1 MVPEL
6 RQKLNKTEANLE
18 VVQQKSGELSVEL
31 NKAEDQHHSD
41 EVWIDKL
48 RKEKKELLE
57 GIAKAERDIRA
68 AEVARDKAEDQIS
81 SLKDSENTLKDKN
94 NKLDS
99 DLLSAQDRIKELENE
114 LNRRMAEPELK
125 TYNIDVVESAPVVES
140 GPPGGFDF
148 FVDDES
154 ETLRIKVGQLNSKVE
169 ELNGK
174 YWRFT

>member
-1 MVPEL
+1 MPDL

-41 EVWIDKL
+41 EVCIDKL

-68 AEVARDKAEDQIS
+68 AEIARDKAEDQIS
-81 SLKDSENTLKDKN
+81 SLKDSEKTLKDKN

-99 DLLSAQDRIKELENE
+99 DLLSARDRINELENE
-114 LNRRMAEPELK
+114 LNRRLAEPELK

-154 ETLRIKVGQLNSKVE
+154 EKLRIKVGELNNKVE